1 MLLLTVFV
9 DLIVAVAVG
18 CAVMSVLYVKDTAAV
33 QLSHCSLLNSASD
46 TATAPAGL
54 KELTSE
60 EARLLSLSGG
70 HVGFF
75 MLEVRLLLINGIDCV
90 VFCEVTHASRTAG
103 PQLRQVHVP
112 MATIFGASITELVC
126 ICRRQWPAA

>member
-33 QLSHCSLLNSASD
+33 QLSHCSLINSASD
-46 TATAPAGL
+46 RSTAPLG
-54 KELTSE
+54 ELTSE

-70 HVGFF
+70 RLGFF
-75 MLEVRLLLINGIDCV
+75 MLEVRVLLIDAVDCLVSRVCTRTPRCLAVLNCIDIV
-90 VFCEVTHASRTAG
+90 
-103 PQLRQVHVP
+103 
-112 MATIFGASITELVC
+112 
-126 ICRRQWPAA
+126 